1 MSATVLPAAGLAG
14 DASPGSTIRLGSPAV
29 TVSPAPGAARKA
41 GIVGAAASWSGDR
54 DQWVAAGWAS

>member
-1 MSATVLPAAGLAG
+1 MSATVSPAANLAA
-14 DASPGSTIRLGSPAV
+14 DASSAPTIRLGAPAV
-29 TVSPAPGAARKA
+29 TVSSAPSRKA